1 MASNPDA
8 PREAPPTHRKVSWR
22 SPEILGELVLLAVVA
37 ILIVVYF
44 RRLDLCESVFGD
56 FSVLGARACVPIG
69 RFVSVAA
76 GQWLPMIIIGAAIPL
91 WIIRLGYVLRRRKAI
106 EQGMIMDLGFRL
118 GEDPQGERRRAALY
132 FGTLVA
138 LILLIWLV
146 GFHIGL
152 PALGRRLYAAVDA
165 RQVALRARG
174 GAGVRGVHHRH
185 PRPRARHLL
194 VRAAPLPLDRRRLPL
209 RRVVHPRVLAA
220 GRLRRPVRSTLSRRV
235 RGVLSPY
242 RERGMPALVRLC
254 IWGAGFPP
262 TRE

>member
-37 ILIVVYF
+37 ILIAVYF
-44 RRLDLCESVFGD
+44 RRLDLCETLLGE
-56 FSVLGARACVPIG
+56 FSLLGARACVPIG

-152 PALGRRLYAAVDA
+152 PIWVAAYMLLWTRAKWHYA
-165 RQVALRARG
+165 
-174 GAGVRGVHHRH
+174 
-185 PRPRARHLL
+185 
-194 VRAAPLPLDRRRLPL
+194 
-209 RRVVHPRVLAA
+209 LAA
-220 GRLRRPVRSTLSRRV
+220 ALAFEAFIIGILDLALDIFWFEPLLFRWI
-235 RGVLSPY
+235 GVAYPFG
-242 RERGMPALVRLC
+242 E
-254 IWGAGFPP
+254 WF
-262 TRE
+262 TRAF

>member
-152 PALGRRLYAAVDA
+152 PLWVAAYMLLWTRAKWHYA
-165 RQVALRARG
+165 
-174 GAGVRGVHHRH
+174 
-185 PRPRARHLL
+185 
-194 VRAAPLPLDRRRLPL
+194 
-209 RRVVHPRVLAA
+209 LAA
-220 GRLRRPVRSTLSRRV
+220 ALAFEAFIIGILDLALDIFWFEPLLFRWI
-235 RGVLSPY
+235 GVAYPFG
-242 RERGMPALVRLC
+242 E
-254 IWGAGFPP
+254 WF
-262 TRE
+262 TRAF